1 MSEARAIVVGS
12 ENAKIGIEQAMAVL
26 CEGGSPLD
34 AVISAIREVEANPDD
49 HSVGLSGIAN
59 LLGEVELDASVMV
72 GDTLRT
78 GAVGALHG
86 HQDAIDLARQVME
99 RLPHVLVVGG
109 GADRLATETGMP
121 RVELTTQE
129 SRRIWQE
136 LLDGSGGR
144 LRDGSYL
151 KQMRAL
157 AGALT
162 PGPGDPD
169 QRHGTVNVIARDREG
184 RIACGVSTSGYPL
197 KYPGRLG
204 DSPIVGAGNY
214 ADDRWGA
221 AACTGFGELS
231 IRACTAHSVV
241 TFMRFGM
248 PLEKA
253 LVQAMEDLRHLETPG
268 GMNIVALDG
277 EGRPGAASN
286 VEGTKYVYLVEGLDA
301 YVEAPR
307 LHVPLD

>member
-1 MSEARAIVVGS
+1 MNESRAIVVGS
-12 ENAKIGIEQAMAVL
+12 ENAKVGIEQAMVVL
-26 CEGGSPLD
+26 RGGGSPLD
-34 AVISAIREVEANPDD
+34 AVVAAIREVEANPED
-49 HSVGLSGIAN
+49 HSVGFSGLAN

-72 GDTLRT
+72 GDTLRA

-99 RLPHVLVVGG
+99 RLPHVLVVGS
-109 GADRLATETGMP
+109 GADRLAAAAGLP
-121 RVELTTQE
+121 AADLTTE
-129 SRRIWQE
+129 ASRRIWQD

-144 LRDGSYL
+144 PRDKSYL
-151 KQMRAL
+151 EQIRSL
-157 AGALT
+157 AAALT
-162 PGPGDPD
+162 PDPGETD
-169 QRHGTVNVIARDREG
+169 QRAGTVNVIARDAEG

-204 DSPIVGAGNY
+204 DSPIIGAGNY

-231 IRACTAHSVV
+231 MRACTAHSVV

-248 PLEKA
+248 PLQES
-253 LVQAMEDLRHLETPG
+253 LSQAMEDLRRLRTPG
-268 GMNIVALDG
+268 GMNIVALDRD
-277 EGRPGAASN
+277 GRPGAASN
-286 VEGTKYVYLVEGLDA
+286 VDGSTYIYLTEGMDR

-307 LHVPLD
+307 LHVALD